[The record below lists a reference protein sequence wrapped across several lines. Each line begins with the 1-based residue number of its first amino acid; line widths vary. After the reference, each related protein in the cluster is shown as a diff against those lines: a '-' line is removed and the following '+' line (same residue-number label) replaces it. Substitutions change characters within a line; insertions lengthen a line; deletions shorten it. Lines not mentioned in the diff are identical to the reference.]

1 MSETTLTYQ
10 EIASQ
15 LKKLQAENK
24 RLRLRP
30 SLNSTDA
37 NILEFMDIKRD
48 LAQATLDANNL
59 NDTMTICTRYIKK
72 ITNIHSVSF
81 FTSKPNS
88 SHIDVVDQ
96 VGLPKKIIKD
106 LASDHF
112 FDKYYHFLFPP
123 KNAVY
128 FIENI
133 KKSSQIPSD
142 ILKLLSKYK
151 TIFVLPVL
159 HNTEINISVLLLSQ
173 KAFENNRF
181 IQVLYQSI
189 QAQLSSSF
197 TRIIMTEVLKY
208 QTLDL
213 EKSIKART
221 QSFEIMNKELMKQVQ
236 THRQKEQKI
245 SEELDLFKSIILQQ
259 KDIVLRINT
268 EGQILYSNPQFQSV
282 KMVNDGL
289 KGNLINYFGNGD
301 FPGLE
306 FINWDFERDIQRVNC
321 EIQLSIPTTE
331 WFNFNFYPI
340 KNKRGMITEIQI
352 VARNIN
358 RIKKL
363 ENRLRYQKG
372 MLLNMLN
379 TSEKISFTINK
390 QYLVEFI
397 SDNWE
402 KYTGHS
408 STKTIN
414 HKLIDFA
421 HPDDLQH
428 IDSKLAP
435 LYANSTDTCSFTC
448 KLQYADKTWH
458 SQKAD
463 FFSIRNTEGE
473 VLYFVGSLIPVD

>member
-10 EIASQ
+10 EIVSQ

-48 LAQATLDANNL
+48 LAKATLDANNL
-59 NDTMTICTRYIKK
+59 NDAMAICTRHIKK

-81 FTSKPNS
+81 FTSKPNEL
-88 SHIDVVDQ
+88 HIELVDQ
-96 VGLPKKIIKD
+96 VGLPKKIMKD
-106 LASDHF
+106 LANDNF
-112 FDKYYHFLFPP
+112 FDKYYHFLFPN
-123 KNAVY
+123 KNVVY
-128 FIENI
+128 FFENI
-133 KKSSQIPSD
+133 KQNSPIPSD
-142 ILKLLSKYK
+142 VLKHLSKYK

-159 HNTEINISVLLLSQ
+159 QSKNINISVLLLSQ

-181 IQVLYQSI
+181 IQVLDQSI

-197 TRIIMTEVLKY
+197 TRIVMTEVLKS

-213 EKSIKART
+213 EKSIKSRT
-221 QSFEIMNKELMKQVQ
+221 QSFELMNRELMKQVQ
-236 THRQKEQKI
+236 THRQKEQNI

-282 KMVNDGL
+282 KMINNGL
-289 KGNLINYFGNGD
+289 KENLINYFGNGD
-301 FPGLE
+301 FPGLD
-306 FINWDFERDIQRVNC
+306 FINWDFEREIQRVNC

-352 VARNIN
+352 VARNVN

-390 QYLVEFI
+390 QHLIEFI

-408 STKTIN
+408 STRTIN

-421 HPDDLQH
+421 HTDDLDH
-428 IDSKLAP
+428 IDSKLEP
-435 LYANSTDTCSFTC
+435 LYSNSTDSCSFTC

-463 FFSIRNTEGE
+463 LFSIRDTKGE
-473 VLYFVGSLIPVD
+473 VLYFVGSLLPVD